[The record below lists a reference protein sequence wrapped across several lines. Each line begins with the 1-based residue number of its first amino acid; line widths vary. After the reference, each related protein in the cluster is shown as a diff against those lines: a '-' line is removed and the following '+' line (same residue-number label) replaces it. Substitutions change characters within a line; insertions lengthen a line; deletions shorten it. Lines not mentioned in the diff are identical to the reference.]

1 VKVIAFSSRASVLL
15 LPLYS
20 RHPLVSMQNGI
31 AVSVSAS
38 PLVPDR
44 HLPAS
49 VLPLASLPGAPLPL
63 AYDRVREPLLTWNG
77 VRNKPGP

>member
-1 VKVIAFSSRASVLL
+1 VKVIAFSSRGSVLL

-20 RHPLVSMQNGI
+20 RHPLVSMQT

-44 HLPAS
+44 HLPVS
-49 VLPLASLPGAPLPL
+49 VLPLASLPSAPLPL
-63 AYDRVREPLLTWNG
+63 AYDRAREPLLTSNG
-77 VRNKPGP
+77 ARNKPGR